1 MEAAGFPAIATSSGA
16 IAGSLGYP
24 DGEQIPFDELVYI
37 VKRIKVCTTVP
48 LTVDFERGYTSDLSV
63 ISDYI
68 QQLLDIGAAGIN
80 IEDAEGETIY
90 LKKLDSIKNYL
101 TKTGQHLFINARTDV
116 FLQKLPEP
124 TETVIRRAKL
134 YSDAGADGLF
144 VTGIGDAAVIKEI
157 TSAVNLPVNIVG
169 NPKLAAVEA
178 LGNLGVKRISMAVI
192 PYRGTYNRLEQILNE
207 VHNSAS
213 LTPLF

>member
-37 VKRIKVCTTVP
+37 VKRIKACTTAP
-48 LTVDFERGYTSDLSV
+48 LTVDFERGYSNDLSV
-63 ISDYI
+63 INQCI
-68 QQLLDIGAAGIN
+68 QQLLDLGAAGIN
-80 IEDAEGETIY
+80 IEDAEGETTY

-124 TETVIRRAKL
+124 TETVIRKAKL

-157 TSAVNLPVNIVG
+157 TSAVTLPVNIVG
-169 NPKLAAVEA
+169 NPKLATVEA

-192 PYRGTYNRLEQILNE
+192 PYRATYNRLEQMLNE

-213 LTPLF
+213 LTTLF